1 MSASLGQSE
10 MQSRMQKHW
19 STWITADDF
28 SAMAAAGLNFVR
40 IPIGY
45 WSVNPIQGE
54 PYIQG
59 AYDYLSQAI
68 GWAGENGLNVMIDL
82 HGAPG
87 SQNGFDNSGQ
97 KGPIDWT
104 QGDTVAQT
112 HKALNK
118 IRDDHA
124 SNPAVASIELLNEPV
139 ASQVGLDSVKQFYY
153 DGWGDLKNSGVCVTF
168 HDAFEGVD
176 AWNDFGSGMWNMMVC
191 ILFRKETSYEED
203 MLMLRLVGR
212 YASL

>member
-1 MSASLGQSE
+1 MSATLGEAE

-28 SAMAAAGLNFVR
+28 SEMASHGINMVR

-45 WSVNPIQGE
+45 WSLSPIDGE

-59 AYDYLSQAI
+59 AAEYLEKAI
-68 GWAGENGLNVMIDL
+68 GWAGDNGIKVMIDL

-87 SQNGFDNSGQ
+87 SQNGFDNSGN
-97 KGPIDWT
+97 KGVIQWT
-104 QGDTVAQT
+104 SGDTLANT

-124 SNPAVASIELLNEPV
+124 SNPAVVAIELLNEPM
-139 ASQVGLDSVKQFYY
+139 APELDLDTVEQFYY
-153 DGWGDLKNSGVCVTF
+153 DGWGDLKNSPVCVTI

-176 AWNDFGSGMWNMMVC
+176 GWNEFGGTGMNLMVRIC
-191 ILFRKETSYEED
+191 CMQHE
-203 MLMLRLVGR
+203 G
-212 YASL
+212 